1 MRIDR
6 ILSSCVFA
14 TLSCFSFSAFAN
26 GGEESGLQ
34 SFEVDWFSSGAAIQ
48 DLRDRSTK
56 TFELLD
62 QDNSSSITFDEID
75 LSEMESEVPD
85 MNNEELREYSRRV
98 QAIQSRFM
106 NWTIEFDE
114 FEVVDT
120 NGDGVWNRDEYEERR
135 QNLQSHRLQLGLEEY
150 DADENGAVELHE
162 FNSHLDELELL
173 DEDAD
178 GIVSHKEAFKSKD
191 DRVISDVLMNRLVAD
206 EMVWAS
212 YSMAA
217 PAPAASSSNTFEVKV
232 MRNVEIEVDKK
243 AKD

>member
-1 MRIDR
+1 MRFNR
-6 ILSSCVFA
+6 ILPSCIFA
-14 TLSCFSFSAFAN
+14 TLCCFSFSAFAD
-26 GGEESGLQ
+26 EVKESGLQ
-34 SFEVDWFSSGAAIQ
+34 LFEVDWFSSGAAIQ

-106 NWTIEFDE
+106 NWTTEFDE

-135 QNLQSHRLQLGLEEY
+135 QKLQSHRLQLGLEEY
-150 DADENGAVELHE
+150 DTDENGAVELHE

-178 GIVSHKEAFKSKD
+178 GIVSHKEAFKSEN
-191 DRVISDVLMNRLVAD
+191 DRVISDILMSRLAAD

-212 YSMAA
+212 YSLA
-217 PAPAASSSNTFEVKV
+217 APAASTSSTFEVY
-232 MRNVEIEVDKK
+232 VEIDKK